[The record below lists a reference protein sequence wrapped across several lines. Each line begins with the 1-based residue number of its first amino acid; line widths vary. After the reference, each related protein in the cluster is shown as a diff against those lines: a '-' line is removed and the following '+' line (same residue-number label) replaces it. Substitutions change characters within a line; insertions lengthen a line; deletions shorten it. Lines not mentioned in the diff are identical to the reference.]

1 MLRLTVVILQLGKNI
16 GRQGRHP
23 IPGCLVLRKKYQ
35 TSGAAPYSGV
45 SCVTQKISDI
55 RGGTL
60 FRGVLCYAKN
70 IGRQG
75 WHPIPGC
82 LVLLKKYRTSGAAPY
97 SGVSC
102 VTQKISDVRGGT
114 LFRGVLCYAKNIGR
128 QGWHPIPEC
137 LVLRK
142 KWIIAMKRYS
152 PYTKEENF
160 VSDSVDVEGDLR
172 SELMPSAK

>member
-1 MLRLTVVILQLGKNI
+1 MVTCAAIDCGNSST
-16 GRQGRHP
+16 G
-23 IPGCLVLRKKYQ
+23 KKYR

-70 IGRQG
+70 IGHQG
-75 WHPIPGC
+75 RHPIPGC
-82 LVLLKKYRTSGAAPY
+82 LVLRKKYRTSGLAPY

-128 QGWHPIPEC
+128 QGWHPIPGC

-142 KWIIAMKRYS
+142 KYRTSGVAPYS
-152 PYTKEENF
+152 R
-160 VSDSVDVEGDLR
+160 VSCVTQKNGL
-172 SELMPSAK
+172 LQ